1 MQPREGGGGG
11 NGQDESFVRNVSL
24 INARK
29 FKTNGRRC
37 APEFLCTPCW
47 PTICTIVAGRA
58 EQASAVQGG
67 LADQYNLPHSA
78 VVV

>member
-1 MQPREGGGGG
+1 MRGGGD
-11 NGQDESFVRNVSL
+11 GQDERFMRNVSL

-37 APEFLCTPCW
+37 APEFLCTPGW

-78 VVV
+78 AVV